1 MICFVLAF
9 ADTLNCHVSIKQNGS
24 AIHIFQVLRIEILN
38 IFNFLLLFHS
48 YSSIVWNCQV

>member
-9 ADTLNCHVSIKQNGS
+9 ADTFNGHVSIKQNGS